1 MKVKYFSDTDTA
13 LLEFNDKKV
22 YETIEINDNV
32 YIDVDKSGNLVNITI
47 EHAKENAKLPEFSYQ
62 ELTTTAE
69 NLAKAS

>member
-62 ELTTTAE
+62 ELTTE